1 MDKNFDD
8 WNLVKKNLD
17 KNDSSPT
24 FQKREIWWCSIG
36 LNIGHEE
43 NGKNK
48 DYSRPVLII
57 RKFNNHIFWGIPLT
71 TQIKEKHYYHRI
83 HFKDREQCLM
93 LSQIRL
99 LESRRLND
107 KMGKIS
113 QKQFDEV
120 RDILKSMI

>member
-1 MDKNFDD
+1 MNKDFDD
-8 WNLVKKNLD
+8 WNSVKKKLD
-17 KNDSSPT
+17 TSHTAPT

-48 DYSRPVLII
+48 DYSRPVLIV
-57 RKFNNHIFWGIPLT
+57 RKFNDHIFWGIPLT
-71 TQIKEKHYYHRI
+71 TQIKEKHYYHKI
-83 HFKDREQCLM
+83 HFKEKEQCVM

-113 QKQFDEV
+113 QKQFDEIREV
-120 RDILKSMI
+120 LKGMI

>member
-1 MDKNFDD
+1 MNKNFDD

-24 FQKREIWWCSIG
+24 FQKREIWQCSIG

-57 RKFNNHIFWGIPLT
+57 RKFNAHIFWGIPLT
-71 TQIKEKHYYHRI
+71 TQIKEKHYYHKI
-83 HFKDREQCLM
+83 HFRDKEQCAM

-99 LESRRLND
+99 LESRRLTD

-113 QKQFDEV
+113 QKQFDEIIA
-120 RDILKSMI
+120 ILKSML